1 MLEKIRCSPV
11 LVRVVPFAVFALLTM
26 FQGRFGETSQY
37 WVYAL
42 KTLVGAA
49 LIWLVRRQIQE
60 MRWKISWEAVLGG
73 IVVFAVW
80 VGIDGFYPLLAAR
93 SASFNPL
100 KAYGQDSAPA
110 WAFVATRLLG
120 SSLVVPP
127 LEEVF
132 YRSFLYRFIIRSD
145 FHSVALSR
153 FDLKAFLLAGAVFG
167 LGHYEWLPGILCAF
181 VYQALVCRKGRL
193 GDAMTAH
200 AITNFLLGLWVVGFD
215 AYRFW

>member
-1 MLEKIRCSPV
+1 MLKRFRSSPV

-26 FQGRFGETSQY
+26 VQGRFGETSQY

-42 KTLVGAA
+42 KTIVGAA
-49 LIWLVRRQIQE
+49 LIWMVHRQIQE
-60 MRWKISWEAVLGG
+60 MRWKISWEAVLAG
-73 IVVFAVW
+73 IVVFAAW
-80 VGIDGFYPLLAAR
+80 VGLDGLYPLIADR

-100 KAYGQDSAPA
+100 KTYGQDSILA

-132 YRSFLYRFIIRSD
+132 YRSFLYRFIMRTD
-145 FHSVALSR
+145 FLSVTLAR
-153 FDLKAFLLAGAVFG
+153 FDLKAFLLAGVVFG

-200 AITNFLLGLWVVGFD
+200 AITNFLLGLWVVGAD